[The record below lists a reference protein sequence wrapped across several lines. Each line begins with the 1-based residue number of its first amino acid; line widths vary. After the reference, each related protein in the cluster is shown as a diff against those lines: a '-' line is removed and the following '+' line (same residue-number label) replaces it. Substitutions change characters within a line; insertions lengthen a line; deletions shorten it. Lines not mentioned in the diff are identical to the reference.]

1 MNYNF
6 VISIES
12 PNVCLG
18 NKVTVLPPASAEDM
32 LGDGPQ
38 LSFERLHVP
47 TSRESS
53 DREHILAGVG
63 RNAIARMG
71 NPEFDF

>member
-1 MNYNF
+1 MFNF
-6 VISIES
+6 TTISITS
-12 PNVCLG
+12 NICLDS
-18 NKVTVLPPASAEDM
+18 KVTVLPPASAEDM

-47 TSRESS
+47 TRWESS

-63 RNAIARMG
+63 RTALARMG